1 MPIWRACSNR
11 GATLAA
17 AMGDWYTIGI
27 LVGVGAALGLAASG
41 ALRRVLVAL
50 VLSAA
55 IAVAVGLVFAQWDEA
70 AGGAIGALCGSL
82 GSSPLV
88 AGTLRRGGTRGGTAL
103 ILALAALVG
112 AGLAFVPVVGY
123 LEALAVPVLGARL
136 RRRSP
141 DKHAGLRTL
150 ARD

>member
-1 MPIWRACSNR
+1 MPAERAGSNR

-17 AMGDWYTIGI
+17 AVGAWYTIGI
-27 LVGVGAALGLAASG
+27 LVGLGASIGVAGTGLLRRALPAAVVAAAISVALGFL
-41 ALRRVLVAL
+41 LW
-50 VLSAA
+50 
-55 IAVAVGLVFAQWDEA
+55 QWDEA
-70 AGGAIGALCGSL
+70 LGGLVGALCGAL
-82 GSSPLV
+82 GSAPLV

-103 ILALAALVG
+103 ILSVAALV
-112 AGLAFVPVVGY
+112 AAALAFVPVIGY

-136 RRRSP
+136 RRRFP